1 MNTANLQM
9 EGLLLAV
16 ASVLEVMV
24 RREVV
29 TREELSQ
36 ALEAAEQCAAR
47 DREGLRQA
55 NLEAIRFPIRYL
67 METVGGAEG
76 NGNFAAV
83 ATRVAEALDER
94 REDD

>member
-24 RREVV
+24 RRGVV
-29 TREELSQ
+29 AREELSK
-36 ALEAAEQCAAR
+36 ALEAAEECAAR

-67 METVGGAEG
+67 METVSGAQG
-76 NGNFAAV
+76 SSNFAAV

-94 REDD
+94 RDDN